1 MEVAVAP
8 ISYAYDLPMSTT
20 LDTKLKIASWD
31 ESPLVEFD
39 DGSRL
44 TRADVA
50 LCDGAD
56 GLESGTFHSVM
67 YYRPDGTSSYTT
79 VMHLEATLEGRSGS
93 FVLLGEGTY
102 DGATAE
108 GRLVIVT
115 GSATGDL
122 VGLAGTAQSDSTHG
136 QYPNMPLELTYD
148 LGSDAVVGDH

>member
-1 MEVAVAP
+1 MP
-8 ISYAYDLPMSTT
+8 TT
-20 LDTKLKIASWD
+20 LDTQLKIASWG
-31 ESPLVEFD
+31 EVPIVEFD

-50 LCDGAD
+50 LSDGAD

-108 GRLVIVT
+108 GRLVIVA
-115 GSATGDL
+115 GSATG
-122 VGLAGTAQSDSTHG
+122 GLIGLEGTARSDSTHG
-136 QYPNMPLELTYD
+136 QYPFMPLELTYV
-148 LGSDAVVGDH
+148 LGSGAVVGDH